1 MSSQEAHT
9 MALAHSQLILSKIQP
24 AFVSPSLP
32 SPSRCSKHQ
41 CLSIILLDNTST
53 SPNLPPPALPTP
65 NHPHSII
72 RDDLPQPP
80 PLAARPSWSGEQTI
94 GRTRSE
100 GEGRVRGDQN
110 ARRVGQG
117 TRQGRSRLVLEFQVS
132 PEQKNKF
139 IQAMHSF

>member
-65 NHPHSII
+65 NTPIPLSGTIYRNLPLWLRDLAGAESRQSEEHDLKEREGCEGI
-72 RDDLPQPP
+72 RTLGGLVKEHVKD
-80 PLAARPSWSGEQTI
+80 
-94 GRTRSE
+94 GRGWFLS
-100 GEGRVRGDQN
+100 
-110 ARRVGQG
+110 
-117 TRQGRSRLVLEFQVS
+117 S
-132 PEQKNKF
+132 K
-139 IQAMHSF
+139 